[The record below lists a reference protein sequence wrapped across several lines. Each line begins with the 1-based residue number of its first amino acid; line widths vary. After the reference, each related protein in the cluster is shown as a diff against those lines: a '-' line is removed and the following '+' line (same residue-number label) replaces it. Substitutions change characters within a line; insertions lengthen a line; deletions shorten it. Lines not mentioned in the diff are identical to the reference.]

1 MNRKQ
6 KKIINLANKLVQLL
20 IDSGYILQ
28 TKVSPNYLHIDI
40 DIHKHQHPDEIIIK
54 VSNIVQNWEVRGE
67 YTGTGFQGVEE

>member
-40 DIHKHQHPDEIIIK
+40 DIHKHPDEIIIK

-67 YTGTGFQGVEE
+67 YTGTGFQEVKE